1 METRSAS
8 LGRSDPEILS
18 QKETLLRQKKKTL
31 GKRNSRKSEL
41 ARSSEKDRVRAR
53 ETKTQEME
61 KPRTNEVLHR

>member
-18 QKETLLRQKKKTL
+18 QKETLLRQKKKPL